1 MRRIYFVLLILLL
14 LISSSGCGNQEIVS
28 KVYTEADSILTLT
41 LALQS
46 RIGSAEIQRLHDF
59 QSEINADIADLE
71 GLVLEDTSITLY
83 RELSNGLVH
92 CMKACNQFHEE
103 AYMLESSLRE
113 IMAASGEKIANMN
126 KLEERLIYEAELYAD
141 LFRRTDSS
149 LSVAILQAE
158 IFYSLKPE
166 IDKIKDQVKSP

>member
-1 MRRIYFVLLILLL
+1 
-14 LISSSGCGNQEIVS
+14 
-28 KVYTEADSILTLT
+28 
-41 LALQS
+41 
-46 RIGSAEIQRLHDF
+46 
-59 QSEINADIADLE
+59 
-71 GLVLEDTSITLY
+71 
-83 RELSNGLVH
+83 
-92 CMKACNQFHEE
+92 
-103 AYMLESSLRE
+103 MLESSLRE

-166 IDKIKDQVKSP
+166 IEKIKDQVKSP